1 MLNKEIDVKMC
12 TDERDIYV
20 NIGCHP
26 GQNANVEGI
35 QLDPTQWTSL
45 KKVIKPADSAFN

>member
-35 QLDPTQWTSL
+35 QLDPTHWTSL
-45 KKVIKPADSAFN
+45 KKAIKHADFAYN

>member
-35 QLDPTQWTSL
+35 QLDPTHWTSL
-45 KKVIKPADSAFN
+45 KTAIKHADFAFN

>member
-1 MLNKEIDVKMC
+1 MLSKEIDVKMS

-20 NIGCHP
+20 NIGRYP

-45 KKVIKPADSAFN
+45 KKVIKHADSAFN